1 MADSKLLGRIRKV
14 NLLRQMVT
22 DGCMSSRQVLE
33 EAERLLLDRMIRI
46 RYRNAARRLLVVP
59 ALMRPR
65 REWTGI

>member
-33 EAERLLLDRMIRI
+33 EAERLLLDRIIRI
-46 RYRNAARRLLVVP
+46 R
-59 ALMRPR
+59 
-65 REWTGI
+65 